1 MPFIVRRGLCGL
13 LLSLSAFAVAAAGA
27 RSAVPQQQLVAPLL
41 RTDAG
46 ERPVELRAA
55 TVRAHAA
62 AGLAETTVELEFF
75 NPNARVLEGQLAFPL
90 RAGQQLSGFALDIDG
105 QMRDAVPVPKERG
118 RQVFEAVER
127 RGVDPGLL
135 EQTAGNQFRLRVYP
149 LPAHGSR
156 HVRLVYRESLP
167 RTATGWQWRLP
178 LAYAASARSLQ
189 VALSTQAAPIEHALA
204 APGMRLLPTADGG
217 YAVAWSGTPAQ
228 LPPELTLSLRASA
241 APRVATGVHEGQRY
255 FQALVPIADLHGPRP
270 LPQRIGLLWDASGSA
285 RQRDIPAELA
295 LLQRYFA
302 AVGTA
307 QVELIVLR
315 DRAEAPRQFQVRNGD
330 WGALKAALQAEQPD
344 GASALGAWQPA
355 AQVQEYLLFSDGL
368 GNYGAQTMPTLA
380 PGQRLYAIDSAGAH
394 ADAARLAAIAEAR
407 GGRAIAL
414 QGLQGVQVASERLL
428 QRGGELVAMA
438 GSQVADLVAES
449 RYADDGY
456 LRIAGR
462 LLGPDAALQLEIA
475 TAASTRRLRLPL
487 RAAAEVPGDLVP
499 GAWARAMLRS
509 LSADPLGSA
518 ARRQALATRFGLVS
532 ADTSLLVL
540 ENVDDYVRYAIPAPP
555 ALRAAVARAQAQR
568 QQTND
573 DTRKQRIDRVAEAFA
588 QRVAWWQRRFP
599 KDAPPQMVAQE
610 RQRRA
615 ETAGQDGAPMAAVSA
630 SIAMAPP
637 SPPAPAA
644 MEAPAPAPARMLAAP
659 ASLDAIA
666 VAGDA
671 GASAAGGSAGPV
683 TISLALQPWQ
693 PDSAYARR
701 LRAAAAEA
709 VYPLYL
715 SERAAHADS
724 VAFYLDVA
732 DVLFARGQR
741 ELALRVLSN
750 LAELQLENRHVL
762 RVLGYRLLQAGRAD
776 LAVPVFE
783 QVVRLGEEEPQSF
796 RDLGLAQA
804 ARGDAQAAI
813 AQLYQVVVR
822 DWDPRFDGVSM
833 IALNEL
839 NAIVARAPQP
849 LDTGFVDPRLLRN
862 LPLDLRVV
870 LNWDSDNSDMDLWV
884 TDPNGERCYYGNRA
898 TYQGGQLSPD
908 FTGGYGPEEFS
919 LRRAKPGKYRVEAN
933 FFGDRQPL
941 VTGATTLHLQLSTG
955 WGTAAQRDQQVTLRL
970 IERKETVLVGEFEVR

>member
-1 MPFIVRRGLCGL
+1 MPSTMRSNVCVL
-13 LLSLSAFAVAAAGA
+13 LLSLSLLA
-27 RSAVPQQQLVAPLL
+27 AVPVGAQSAPQRQLVAPLL
-41 RTDAG
+41 HTDAG
-46 ERPVELRAA
+46 ERPVELRSA

-75 NPNARVLEGQLAFPL
+75 NPNARVLEGQLTFPL
-90 RAGQQLSGFALDIDG
+90 REGQQLSGFALDVDG
-105 QMRDAVPVPKERG
+105 QMRDAVPVPKARG

-135 EQTAGNQFRLRVYP
+135 EQTAGNHFRLRVYP

-156 HVRLVYRESLP
+156 HVRLVYRESLQ
-167 RTATGWQWRLP
+167 RTAAGWQWRLP
-178 LAYAASARSLQ
+178 LAYAVGARSLQ
-189 VALSTQAAPIEHALA
+189 VALSSQAAPDERA
-204 APGMRLLPTADGG
+204 ATPGMRLLPTADGG
-217 YAVAWSGTPAQ
+217 YAASWSGSPAQ
-228 LPPELTLSLRASA
+228 LPSELVLSLRASA
-241 APRVATGVHEGQRY
+241 TPRVATGLHDGQRY

-307 QVELIVLR
+307 QVDLIVLR
-315 DRAEAPRQFQVRNGD
+315 DRAAAPRRFQVRNGD
-330 WGALKAALQAEQPD
+330 WSALKAALQAEQPD

-380 PGQRLYAIDSAGAH
+380 PGQRLYAIDSAGVH

-414 QGLQGVQVASERLL
+414 QGLPGVQLASERLL
-428 QRGGELVAMA
+428 LRGGELVALD
-438 GSQVADLVAES
+438 GSQVADLVADS
-449 RYADDGY
+449 RDADDGY

-462 LLGPDAALQLEIA
+462 LLGADATLHLEIA
-475 TAASTRRLRLPL
+475 TAASTRRLSLPL
-487 RAAAEVPGDLVP
+487 REAEEVPGDLVP
-499 GAWARAMLRS
+499 GAWARAMLRN
-509 LSADPLGSA
+509 LSADPQGSA

-540 ENVDDYVRYAIPAPP
+540 ENADDYARYGIPAPA
-555 ALRAAVARAQAQR
+555 ALRAAVAGAQVR
-568 QQTND
+568 QQKLQD
-573 DTRKQRIDRVAEAFA
+573 DTRKRRIDAIADAFA

-599 KDAPPQMVAQE
+599 KDAPPVAIAAADTAD
-610 RQRRA
+610 QRM
-615 ETAGQDGAPMAAVSA
+615 QAPSGPQRSMA
-630 SIAMAPP
+630 
-637 SPPAPAA
+637 
-644 MEAPAPAPARMLAAP
+644 LAAP
-659 ASLDAIA
+659 APMPAAAPALAPLELDIVVGSSGAPSEA
-666 VAGDA
+666 A
-671 GASAAGGSAGPV
+671 ASATARERVAAPP
-683 TISLALQPWQ
+683 TISLAVQPWQ
-693 PDSAYARR
+693 PDSPYARR
-701 LRAAAAEA
+701 LRAAAADA

-732 DVLFARGQR
+732 DVLFERGQR
-741 ELALRVLSN
+741 DLALRVLSN

-783 QVVRLGEEEPQSF
+783 QVLRLGEEEPQSF
-796 RDLGLAQA
+796 RDLGLAYA

-813 AQLYQVVVR
+813 AQLYEVVVR
-822 DWDPRFDGVSM
+822 DWDTRFDGVSM

-839 NAIVARAPQP
+839 NAIVALAPRP

-884 TDPNGERCYYGNRA
+884 TDPNGERCFYGNRA

-919 LRRAKPGKYRVEAN
+919 LRTAKPGKYKVEAN
-933 FFGDRQPL
+933 FFGERQPL

-970 IERKETVLVGEFEVR
+970 TERKETVLVGEFDVR

>member
-1 MPFIVRRGLCGL
+1 MPSTMRRSVYVL
-13 LLSLSAFAVAAAGA
+13 LLSWSLLAAVPAGA
-27 RSAVPQQQLVAPLL
+27 QSAPQRKLVAPLL
-41 RTDAG
+41 HTDAG
-46 ERPVELRAA
+46 ERPVELRSA

-75 NPNARVLEGQLAFPL
+75 NPNARVLEGQLTFPL
-90 RAGQQLSGFALDIDG
+90 RAGQQLSGFALDVDG
-105 QMRDAVPVPKERG
+105 QMRDAVPVPKARG

-135 EQTAGNQFRLRVYP
+135 EQTAGNHFRLRVYP

-156 HVRLVYRESLP
+156 HVRLVYRESLQ
-167 RTATGWQWRLP
+167 RTAAGWQWRLP
-178 LAYAASARSLQ
+178 LTYAVGARSLQ
-189 VALSTQAAPIEHALA
+189 VALSSQAAPDERA
-204 APGMRLLPTADGG
+204 ATPGMRLLPTADGG
-217 YAVAWSGTPAQ
+217 YAASWSGSPAQ
-228 LPPELTLSLRASA
+228 LPSELVLSLRASA
-241 APRVATGVHEGQRY
+241 TPRVATGLHDGQRY

-307 QVELIVLR
+307 QVDLIVLR
-315 DRAEAPRQFQVRNGD
+315 DRAAAPRRFQVRNGD
-330 WGALKAALQAEQPD
+330 WSALKAALQAEQPD

-380 PGQRLYAIDSAGAH
+380 PGQRLYAIDSAGVH
-394 ADAARLAAIAEAR
+394 ADAARLAAITEAR

-414 QGLQGVQVASERLL
+414 QGLPGVQLASERLL
-428 QRGGELVAMA
+428 RRGGELVALD
-438 GSQVADLVAES
+438 GSQVADLVADS
-449 RYADDGY
+449 RDADDGY

-462 LLGPDAALQLEIA
+462 LLGADATLHLEIA
-475 TAASTRRLRLPL
+475 TAASTRRLSLPL
-487 RAAAEVPGDLVP
+487 REAEDVPGDLVP

-509 LSADPLGSA
+509 LSADPQGSA

-540 ENVDDYVRYAIPAPP
+540 ENADDYARYGIPAPS
-555 ALRAAVARAQAQR
+555 ALSAAVAGAQVR
-568 QQTND
+568 QQKLQD
-573 DTRKQRIDRVAEAFA
+573 GTRKRRIDAIAEAFA

-599 KDAPPQMVAQE
+599 KGTPPHAIAAAGNADQRLDARARAQSS
-610 RQRRA
+610 
-615 ETAGQDGAPMAAVSA
+615 MALA
-630 SIAMAPP
+630 P
-637 SPPAPAA
+637 SPAAPAA
-644 MEAPAPAPARMLAAP
+644 PMSAAAPAPLELAIVGGSPAAP
-659 ASLDAIA
+659 
-666 VAGDA
+666 GDA
-671 GASAAGGSAGPV
+671 AVPKLGSEPA
-683 TISLALQPWQ
+683 TISLMLQPWQ
-693 PDSAYARR
+693 PDSPYARR
-701 LRAAAAEA
+701 LRAAAADA

-732 DVLFARGQR
+732 DVLFERGQR
-741 ELALRVLSN
+741 DLALRVLSN

-783 QVVRLGEEEPQSF
+783 QVLRLGEEEPQSF
-796 RDLGLAQA
+796 RDLGLAYA

-822 DWDPRFDGVSM
+822 DWDTRFDGVSM

-839 NAIVARAPQP
+839 NAIVARAPRP

-884 TDPNGERCYYGNRA
+884 TDPNGERCFYGNRA

-919 LRRAKPGKYRVEAN
+919 LRTAKPGKYKVEAN
-933 FFGDRQPL
+933 FFGERQPM

-955 WGTAAQRDQQVTLRL
+955 WGTAAQRDQEVTLRL
-970 IERKETVLVGEFEVR
+970 TERKETVLVGEFEVR

>member
-1 MPFIVRRGLCGL
+1 MPSTMRRNVCVL
-13 LLSLSAFAVAAAGA
+13 LLSLSLLAAVPAGA
-27 RSAVPQQQLVAPLL
+27 QSAPQRQLVAPLL
-41 RTDAG
+41 HTDAG
-46 ERPVELRAA
+46 ERPVELRSA
-55 TVRAHAA
+55 TVRAQAA

-75 NPNARVLEGQLAFPL
+75 NPNARVLEGQLTFPL
-90 RAGQQLSGFALDIDG
+90 RDGQQLSGFALDVDG
-105 QMRDAVPVPKERG
+105 QMRDAVPVPKARG
-118 RQVFEAVER
+118 RQIFEAVER

-156 HVRLVYRESLP
+156 HVRLVYRESLR

-178 LAYAASARSLQ
+178 LEYAAAAQSLHVQ
-189 VALSTQAAPIEHALA
+189 LSTLA
-204 APGMRLLPTADGG
+204 APAEPATVRLLPTANGG
-217 YAVAWSGTPAQ
+217 FAATWSGTPAQ
-228 LPPELTLSLRASA
+228 LPSELTLSLHASA
-241 APRVATGVHEGQRY
+241 SPRVVTGVHDGQRY

-307 QVELIVLR
+307 QVDLIVLR
-315 DRAEAPRQFQVRNGD
+315 DRASAPRRFQVRNGD
-330 WGALKAALQAEQPD
+330 WSALKAALQAEQPD
-344 GASALGAWQPA
+344 GASALGAWQA
-355 AQVQEYLLFSDGL
+355 APHVQEYLLFSDGL
-368 GNYGAQTMPTLA
+368 GNYGAQAMPALA
-380 PGQRLYAIDSAGAH
+380 PTQRLYAIDSAGVH

-414 QGLQGVQVASERLL
+414 DGLQGVQAASERLL
-428 QRGGELVAMA
+428 QRGGELVAMD
-438 GSQVADLVAES
+438 GTQVADLVADA
-449 RYADDGY
+449 RDADDGY
-456 LRIAGR
+456 MRVAGR
-462 LLGPDAALQLEIA
+462 LLGSDASLHLEIA
-475 TAASTRRLRLPL
+475 TAASTRHLHLPL
-487 RAAAEVPGDLVP
+487 RAADDVPGDLIP

-509 LSADPLGSA
+509 LSADPLGAS

-532 ADTSLLVL
+532 AETSLLVL
-540 ENVDDYVRYAIPAPP
+540 ENVDDYVRYGIPAPP
-555 ALRAAVARAQAQR
+555 ALRAAVAAAQAR
-568 QQTND
+568 QQKMQGQ
-573 DTRKQRIDRVAEAFA
+573 TRERRIDEIAEAFA
-588 QRVAWWQRRFP
+588 QRIAWWQRRFP
-599 KDAPPQMVAQE
+599 KDAPPTAIATAE
-610 RQRRA
+610 SADQRMQA
-615 ETAGQDGAPMAAVSA
+615 TSG
-630 SIAMAPP
+630 
-637 SPPAPAA
+637 SPPPTA
-644 MEAPAPAPARMLAAP
+644 LAAP
-659 ASLDAIA
+659 APMPAAAPASAPLELNIVGGSSAAPSDAA
-666 VAGDA
+666 ASASASASARERV
-671 GASAAGGSAGPV
+671 ASAA

-693 PDSAYARR
+693 PDSPYARR
-701 LRAAAAEA
+701 LRAAAADA

-741 ELALRVLSN
+741 DLALRVLSN

-783 QVVRLGEEEPQSF
+783 QVLRLGEEEPQSF
-796 RDLGLAQA
+796 RDLGLAYA

-822 DWDPRFDGVSM
+822 DWDTRFDGVSM

-839 NAIVARAPQP
+839 NAIVARAPRP
-849 LDTGFVDPRLLRN
+849 LNTGFIDPRLLRN

-919 LRRAKPGKYRVEAN
+919 LRTAKPGKYKVEAN
-933 FFGDRQPL
+933 FFGERQPL

-970 IERKETVLVGEFEVR
+970 TERKETVLVGEFEVR

>member
-1 MPFIVRRGLCGL
+1 MRSIVRKGVCVL
-13 LLSLSAFAVAAAGA
+13 LLSLSLLAAVPVGA
-27 RSAVPQQQLVAPLL
+27 RSVPRTQLVAPLL
-41 RTDAG
+41 HTDAG
-46 ERPVELRAA
+46 ERPVELRAVS
-55 TVRAHAA
+55 VRAQAA

-75 NPNARVLEGQLAFPL
+75 NPNARVLEGQLTFPL
-90 RAGQQLSGFALDIDG
+90 REGQQLSGFALDIDG
-105 QMRDAVPVPKERG
+105 QMRDAVPVPKARG

-149 LPAHGSR
+149 LPARGSR

-167 RTATGWQWRLP
+167 RTAAGWQWRLP

-189 VALSTQAAPIEHALA
+189 VQLSTQAAPAEPAMA
-204 APGMRLLPTADGG
+204 ASGPRLLPTADGG
-217 YAVAWSGTPAQ
+217 YATTWSGTPAQ
-228 LPPELTLSLRASA
+228 LPQELALSLRVSA
-241 APRVATGVHEGQRY
+241 TPRVATGIHDGQRY
-255 FQALVPIADLHGPRP
+255 FQALVPVADLHAPRP
-270 LPQRIGLLWDASGSA
+270 LPQCVGLLWDASGSA
-285 RQRDIPAELA
+285 RQRDIRAELA

-307 QVELIVLR
+307 QVDLIVLR
-315 DRAEAPRQFQVRNGD
+315 DRAAAPRRFQVRNGD
-330 WGALKAALQAEQPD
+330 WSALKAALQAEQPD
-344 GASALGAWQPA
+344 GASALGAWRPA

-368 GNYGAQTMPTLA
+368 GNYGTQTLPPLA
-380 PGQRLYAIDSAGAH
+380 PGQRLYAIDSAGVH

-414 QGLQGVQVASERLL
+414 KGMQGVKLASERLL
-428 QRGGELVAMA
+428 QRGGELVAMD
-438 GSQVADLVAES
+438 GSQVADLVADS

-462 LLGPDAALQLEIA
+462 LLGADAALHLEIA
-475 TAASTRRLRLPL
+475 TAASRRHVRLSLRQVDD
-487 RAAAEVPGDLVP
+487 VPGDLVP

-532 ADTSLLVL
+532 AETSLLVL
-540 ENVDDYVRYAIPAPP
+540 ENVDDYVRYDIPAPP
-555 ALRAAVARAQAQR
+555 ALRAAVARAKAQ
-568 QQTND
+568 QQRMHVE
-573 DTRKQRIDRVAEAFA
+573 TRKQRIDRVAEAFA
-588 QRVAWWQRRFP
+588 QRIAWWQRQFP
-599 KDAPPQMVAQE
+599 KGAPPQLVAQE
-610 RQRRA
+610 RQGRA
-615 ETAGQDGAPMAAVSA
+615 EVTGQNLARMASASESLALPMA
-630 SIAMAPP
+630 P
-637 SPPAPAA
+637 PPAPAA
-644 MEAPAPAPARMLAAP
+644 MPAPARTLAAP
-659 ASLDAIA
+659 AGLDAMA
-666 VAGDA
+666 VAADA
-671 GASAAGGSAGPV
+671 VASAPATDASEEPA
-683 TISLALQPWQ
+683 IALALQPWQ
-693 PDSAYARR
+693 PDSPYARR
-701 LRAAAAEA
+701 LRAAAADA

-715 SERAAHADS
+715 SERAAHVDS

-732 DVLFARGQR
+732 DVLFEHGQR
-741 ELALRVLSN
+741 DLALRVLSN

-783 QVVRLGEEEPQSF
+783 QVLRLGEEEPQSF
-796 RDLGLAQA
+796 RDLGLAYA

-839 NAIVARAPQP
+839 NAIVARAPQRP
-849 LDTGFVDPRLLRN
+849 DTDFIDPRLLRN

-870 LNWDSDNSDMDLWV
+870 LNWDSDDSDMDLWV

-919 LRRAKPGKYRVEAN
+919 LRKARPGKYKVEAN
-933 FFGDRQPL
+933 FFGERQPL

-970 IERKETVLVGEFEVR
+970 TERKETVLVGEFEVR

>member
-1 MPFIVRRGLCGL
+1 MRRSVYVL
-13 LLSLSAFAVAAAGA
+13 LLSLSLLAAVPAGA
-27 RSAVPQQQLVAPLL
+27 QSAPQRQLVAPLL
-41 RTDAG
+41 HTDAG
-46 ERPVELRAA
+46 ERPVELRTA

-75 NPNARVLEGQLAFPL
+75 NPNARVLEGQLTFPL
-90 RAGQQLSGFALDIDG
+90 REGQQLSGFALDVDG
-105 QMRDAVPVPKERG
+105 QMRDAVPVPKARG

-156 HVRLVYRESLP
+156 HVRLVYRESLQ
-167 RTATGWQWRLP
+167 RTAAGWQWRLP
-178 LAYAASARSLQ
+178 LAYAVGARSLQ
-189 VALSTQAAPIEHALA
+189 VALSTQAAPDERA
-204 APGMRLLPTADGG
+204 ATPGMRLLPTADGG
-217 YAVAWSGTPAQ
+217 YAASWSGSPAQ
-228 LPPELTLSLRASA
+228 LPSELVLSLRASA
-241 APRVATGVHEGQRY
+241 TPRVATGLHDGQRY

-307 QVELIVLR
+307 QVDLIVLR
-315 DRAEAPRQFQVRNGD
+315 DRAAAPRRFQVRNGD
-330 WGALKAALQAEQPD
+330 WSALKAALQAEQPD

-380 PGQRLYAIDSAGAH
+380 PGQRLYAIDSAGVH

-414 QGLQGVQVASERLL
+414 QGLPGVQLASERLL
-428 QRGGELVAMA
+428 RRGGELVALD
-438 GSQVADLVAES
+438 GSQVADLVADS
-449 RYADDGY
+449 RDADDGY

-462 LLGPDAALQLEIA
+462 LLGADATLHLEIA
-475 TAASTRRLRLPL
+475 TAASTRRLSLPL
-487 RAAAEVPGDLVP
+487 REAEEVPGDLVP
-499 GAWARAMLRS
+499 GAWARTMLRN
-509 LSADPLGSA
+509 LSADPQGSA

-540 ENVDDYVRYAIPAPP
+540 ENADDYARYGIPAPP
-555 ALRAAVARAQAQR
+555 ALRAAVAGAQVR
-568 QQTND
+568 QQKLQD
-573 DTRKQRIDRVAEAFA
+573 DTRKRRIDAIADAFA

-599 KDAPPQMVAQE
+599 KGTPPHAIAAAGNADQRLDARARAQSS
-610 RQRRA
+610 
-615 ETAGQDGAPMAAVSA
+615 MALA
-630 SIAMAPP
+630 P
-637 SPPAPAA
+637 SPAAPAA
-644 MEAPAPAPARMLAAP
+644 PAAPMSAAAPAPLELAIVGGSPAAP
-659 ASLDAIA
+659 
-666 VAGDA
+666 GDA
-671 GASAAGGSAGPV
+671 AVPKLGSEPA
-683 TISLALQPWQ
+683 TISLMLQPWQ
-693 PDSAYARR
+693 PDSPYARR
-701 LRAAAAEA
+701 LRAAAADA

-732 DVLFARGQR
+732 DVLFERGQR
-741 ELALRVLSN
+741 DLALRVLSN

-783 QVVRLGEEEPQSF
+783 QVLRLGEEEPQSF
-796 RDLGLAQA
+796 RDLGLAYA

-813 AQLYQVVVR
+813 AQLYEVVVR
-822 DWDPRFDGVSM
+822 DWDTRFDGVSM

-839 NAIVARAPQP
+839 NAIVALAPRP

-884 TDPNGERCYYGNRA
+884 TDPNGERCFYGNRA

-919 LRRAKPGKYRVEAN
+919 LRTAKPGKYKVEAN
-933 FFGDRQPL
+933 FFGERQPL

-970 IERKETVLVGEFEVR
+970 TERKETVLVGEFDVR